1 MLFGTKA
8 IVCGRTFLFVL
19 RKQREGQQY
28 PQAEDKSFQHQS
40 YFLINSSDLYAI
52 NNAKRKSA
60 IVLFANLT
68 VLLHISNNM
77 EGLFHYTS
85 SFSLLLL
92 ICSFTAWNCWFLG
105 VKLSVS
111 KHETLGFS
119 AWNYEFQAMKQIRKC
134 RG

>member
-1 MLFGTKA
+1 MIEHQGIVVSVGAYISCVEVIEVEELLYSLHEGPLMLFGTKA

-92 ICSFTAWNCWFLG
+92 ICSFTA
-105 VKLSVS
+105 
-111 KHETLGFS
+111 
-119 AWNYEFQAMKQIRKC
+119 
-134 RG
+134 